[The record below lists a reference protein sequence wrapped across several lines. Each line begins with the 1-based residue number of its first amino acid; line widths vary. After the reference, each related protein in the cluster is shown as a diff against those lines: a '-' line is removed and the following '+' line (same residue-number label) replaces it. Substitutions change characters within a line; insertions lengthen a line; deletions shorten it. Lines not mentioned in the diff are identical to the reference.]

1 MSQTKKTKKSSK
13 ASPASQEI
21 TTSMAISDLSKYY
34 QYNCDKLLRL
44 MWDKDYIRQKS
55 AQGNKKYTPKM
66 DDSTLR
72 DALRHRGME
81 FESEI
86 KRKLNELYEV
96 IDCQHMSPAD
106 AKDVLRNVKV
116 GQMLYQMKFDV
127 PKGFY
132 DEMGIKDIVKLKA
145 FIPDFIEVKEEDGE
159 KKLMVYDAKASKSA
173 RVPHQFQVASYAYL
187 LEFVIKKIR
196 GLSISRTGGIY
207 LPSTQ
212 GPFQLQT
219 FRMDFLLP
227 KIERFFHDELPRI
240 ITAQKVPWHYN
251 ARCTTCEFVNVCRKD
266 AEGSIAM
273 IPYLSIEKAEDLKN
287 FIQDWKSGG
296 DEMDATNGSSSSS
309 IHDDDV
315 DIEDLADYFDNLN
328 IDDKKS
334 KETQKVVDTRIKQI
348 VKYDSRLN
356 SSPYLKALETKQA
369 QFIGVASANFPQ
381 KTDHNLLISMSTDPF
396 LSRPFGWGLCLYTS
410 DGRILQNFR
419 RAEAIP
425 KNDESTLT
433 FISLMDKF
441 VTILEKSFEYLSRVK
456 SRACVFV
463 YAEQEK
469 RTIQDALL
477 EIISMDPDTISSAV
491 QHTATRCL
499 FNLFE
504 DSSLLLGSGN
514 MDGGDVTELPDEWR
528 EFPRLII
535 LEQAIRENVAIHV
548 PGFYRFV
555 DIWQQLVKP
564 KLHDQELLNSLE
576 QHIEDIDLEDIYAL
590 WVAARSPISRTN
602 EAQLLR
608 VDFGCAV
615 IKAYYELLKESTEDI
630 SSKLLFTPQVF
641 TFTEIKAF
649 KHHFLGKIHFFK
661 QFEAVTDCARIRSA
675 RIKDFLQGEAVYG
688 IRLQFEKFTKKDGQ
702 EWIAK
707 FNLLSRGREGNILE
721 YNALKEFI
729 LVEDNPEGVL
739 EAIRFPDM
747 KYRNKFFGYPL
758 SVVCLYDINN
768 SDPQKREIWLKGVF
782 KKRLTGDSNNVY
794 RLYKRYLDFNLDKVL
809 SMLTEIDERND
820 DKSVFLDLLKDPNA
834 WGSRSLTEEV
844 EQFKEIKATALKLRD
859 AFSMSPSQ
867 KEISAELLEKRLQIV
882 WGPPGSGKTHFLALF
897 ITWYL
902 STVKPKPTSANANY
916 IIGVTAFTRA
926 AIDNL
931 LDRISSV
938 QIQRHKTDDFK
949 IIRLVKDLK
958 KTPLNNSLEECK
970 AETLPKKL
978 AGNKIGM
985 IGKPVV
991 IGGTVWDWYKVRRE
1005 SGSGWAGCDIMII
1018 DEGSQANASL
1028 AIECLNPKSG
1038 RLVVA
1043 GDHMQLGPIIQ
1054 NTYPVFPPDHPL
1066 IFGSVQQCLMRR
1078 EDGSVFH
1085 EEDFFL
1091 KKGQKHDFGPLT
1103 IQLRDNWRMNKE
1115 LNCFFQKIYGDDY
1128 ISKHPN
1134 QKLIFEDPK
1143 LSHIKDPLIQRIL
1156 SPDSAIT
1163 LVKLSM
1169 AGNIKIGSSLVSS
1182 QFLQNEADVV
1192 AKIASAYFESA
1203 KESRAKTKASLFI
1216 VTPHHRQR
1224 FAIQSRLVSYMNNQ
1238 DISLQINTVEKMQ
1251 GQEADIVISCFGFLD
1266 LNEISKESE
1275 FLFDRNRWNVAI
1287 SRARCKAIVI
1297 TTDEMLYP
1305 RSIEIFANKKTSE
1318 GWVFL
1323 SMVEKWDL
1331 VDDSDT
1337 TSSTN
1342 STTNSQ
1348 GSKDDDVILAT
1359 PEQEVPPPPSSKK
1372 ELESI
1377 ATICEEATSTKQI
1390 VKKPEAPV
1398 RELTEDL
1405 KKFGFYDIPS
1415 SSDNTANNT
1424 ANLFAINSPFN
1435 NIGFSGTS
1443 LSNDFIYT
1451 QTFDNSIYV
1460 FIDNSNILAGFKA
1473 ICQSKLGKRR
1483 QKGKKMPMLDYI
1495 ELFKIIEKGRNVK
1508 RKFLAASK
1516 PLFQPLT
1523 QAENA
1528 GYECAALQRI
1538 NQREQCVDE
1547 IIQLQICNTLLDV
1560 QSPSTLVLATGDG
1573 NDAEYN
1579 EGGFYKCIKNAL
1591 ERGWNVEIISWKR
1604 QLNQN
1609 FIQLSKEW
1617 DTSCQI
1623 IRLDPFASKL
1633 GCRM

>member
-1 MSQTKKTKKSSK
+1 MSETKKTKKSSSSK
-13 ASPASQEI
+13 ASQTSQEI

-55 AQGNKKYTPKM
+55 AQDKDIKKYTPKM

-106 AKDVLRNVKV
+106 TKNVLRNVKV

-132 DEMGIKDIVKLKA
+132 DAMGIKDIVKLKA
-145 FIPDFIEVKEEDGE
+145 FIPDFIEVKDEDGE

-187 LEFVIKKIR
+187 LEFVVKKIR
-196 GLSISRTGGIY
+196 GLSISRSGGIY

-227 KIERFFHDELPRI
+227 KIERFFRDELPRI

-251 ARCTTCEFVNVCRKD
+251 SRCITCEFVNVCRKD
-266 AEGSIAM
+266 ADGSIAM
-273 IPYLSIEKAEDLKN
+273 IPYLSLEKAEDLKT

-296 DEMDATNGSSSSS
+296 DEMDATEGPSSSN
-309 IHDDDV
+309 INDEDV
-315 DIEDLADYFDNLN
+315 DIEDLADYFDNLKL
-328 IDDKKS
+328 DEKKPKES
-334 KETQKVVDTRIKQI
+334 KIVVDTRIKQI

-396 LSRPFGWGLCLYTS
+396 LSRPFGWGVCLYTS

-425 KNDESTLT
+425 KNDESTKT
-433 FISLMDKF
+433 FIILMDKF

-514 MDGGDVTELPDEWR
+514 IGGDGDVTELPDEWR

-535 LEQAIRENVAIHV
+535 LEQSIRENVAIHV

-564 KLHDQELLNSLE
+564 KLHDQELLDSLE

-590 WVAARSPISRTN
+590 WVSARSPVSRTS

-649 KHHFLGKIHFFK
+649 KHHYLGKIHFFK
-661 QFEAVTDCARIRSA
+661 QFEAVTDCAKIRSA
-675 RIKDFLQGEAVYG
+675 RIKDFIQGEAVYG
-688 IRLQFEKFTKKDGQ
+688 IRIQFEKFTKKEGQ

-707 FNLLSRGREGNILE
+707 FNILSRGREGNVLE

-782 KKRLTGDSNNVY
+782 KKKLTGDSVNEY

-809 SMLTEIDERND
+809 TMLTEIDERND
-820 DKSVFLDLLKDPNA
+820 DKSAFLDLLKNPNA

-902 STVKPKPTSANANY
+902 STVKPKPTGTNTNY

-931 LDRISSV
+931 LERISSV
-938 QIQRHKTDDFK
+938 QMQRHKTDDFK

-958 KTPLNNSLEECK
+958 KQPLNNNMEECK

-978 AGNKIGM
+978 AGNKIG
-985 IGKPVV
+985 IIEKPVV

-1005 SGSGWAGCDIMII
+1005 WGSGWAGCDIMIV

-1028 AIECLNPKSG
+1028 AIECLNYKSG

-1054 NTYPVFPPDHPL
+1054 NTYPIFPPDHPL

-1115 LNCFFQKIYGDDY
+1115 LNCFFQRIYGDDY
-1128 ISKHPN
+1128 ISKNPN
-1134 QKLIFEDPK
+1134 QKLNFEDPK
-1143 LSHIKDPLIQRIL
+1143 LSHIEDPLIQKIL

-1169 AGNIKIGSSLVSS
+1169 ASNIKRGDGSRISGSGLLSS

-1192 AKIASAYFESA
+1192 AKITSAYFESV
-1203 KESRAKTKASLFI
+1203 KESRTKTKASLFI

-1224 FAIQSRLVSYMNNQ
+1224 FAIQSRLVRYMNNQ

-1323 SMVEKWDL
+1323 SMVEKWVQDNKGGGKRRRRKEGGIIEWVIGADDGENL
-1331 VDDSDT
+1331 VVDDSDT

-1342 STTNSQ
+1342 SSNS
-1348 GSKDDDVILAT
+1348 DDDVI
-1359 PEQEVPPPPSSKK
+1359 V
-1372 ELESI
+1372 
-1377 ATICEEATSTKQI
+1377 
-1390 VKKPEAPV
+1390 
-1398 RELTEDL
+1398 
-1405 KKFGFYDIPS
+1405 
-1415 SSDNTANNT
+1415 
-1424 ANLFAINSPFN
+1424 
-1435 NIGFSGTS
+1435 
-1443 LSNDFIYT
+1443 
-1451 QTFDNSIYV
+1451 
-1460 FIDNSNILAGFKA
+1460 ID
-1473 ICQSKLGKRR
+1473 
-1483 QKGKKMPMLDYI
+1483 
-1495 ELFKIIEKGRNVK
+1495 
-1508 RKFLAASK
+1508 
-1516 PLFQPLT
+1516 
-1523 QAENA
+1523 
-1528 GYECAALQRI
+1528 
-1538 NQREQCVDE
+1538 
-1547 IIQLQICNTLLDV
+1547 
-1560 QSPSTLVLATGDG
+1560 
-1573 NDAEYN
+1573 
-1579 EGGFYKCIKNAL
+1579 
-1591 ERGWNVEIISWKR
+1591 
-1604 QLNQN
+1604 
-1609 FIQLSKEW
+1609 
-1617 DTSCQI
+1617 
-1623 IRLDPFASKL
+1623 
-1633 GCRM
+1633 